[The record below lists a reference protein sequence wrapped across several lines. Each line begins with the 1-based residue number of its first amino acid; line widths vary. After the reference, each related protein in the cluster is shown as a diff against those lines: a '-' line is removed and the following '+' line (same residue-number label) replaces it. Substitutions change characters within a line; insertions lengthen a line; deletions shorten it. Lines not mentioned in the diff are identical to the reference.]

1 MNLTFTKNL
10 PTVAPKSLTVFNQS
24 YTGEEKIIYRATR
37 EELKNLVESGL
48 AVHVSKRKRKPISKS
63 SLPPFPGSHPS
74 PWSLGP
80 GRNNEGGKTH
90 TTNPLSPYPRPP
102 IWESH
107 WSGVTWWLTSQLG
120 AWKIGASY
128 PRPLGARALLSHFQL
143 IFLLEDSHPFKSE
156 WLSSSGVSDW
166 HINLP
171 MPKWHP

>member
-102 IWESH
+102 PHMGVPLIWCHLVIYFPTWGVEDRSILPKT
-107 WSGVTWWLTSQLG
+107 SGCQSSTKPFSAHFPSG
-120 AWKIGASY
+120 RF
-128 PRPLGARALLSHFQL
+128 PPLQ
-143 IFLLEDSHPFKSE
+143 I
-156 WLSSSGVSDW
+156 
-166 HINLP
+166 
-171 MPKWHP
+171 